1 MIDGIAFAVFAISI
15 KSKHGTRI
23 SSTTTKCCCQSDCI
37 PCRCIEVKI
46 EIKNCRTNASSV
58 NSAKNE
64 LSSEIVVIKWK
75 PRWKPRWKPKGPS
88 ILTIM
93 IYRFEEHSI
102 CTSPSRY
109 VPKWTDTFISPKNR
123 HFMVTSRCFAQK
135 SIYSHISS
143 FCFSAMEMVRY

>member
-15 KSKHGTRI
+15 KSKHGSRI

-64 LSSEIVVIKWK
+64 LLSEIVVIKWK
-75 PRWKPRWKPKGPS
+75 PKGPS
-88 ILTIM
+88 ILMIM

-123 HFMVTSRCFAQK
+123 HFMVTSRYFAQK
-135 SIYSHISS
+135 STYSHISP